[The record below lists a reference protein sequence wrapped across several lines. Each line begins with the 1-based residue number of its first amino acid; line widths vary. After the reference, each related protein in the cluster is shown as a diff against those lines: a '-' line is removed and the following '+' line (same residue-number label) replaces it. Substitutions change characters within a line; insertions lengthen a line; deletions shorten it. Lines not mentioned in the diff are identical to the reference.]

1 MGIYATKTAGEFKRV
16 NPGTYVARCYSM
28 IEIGTI
34 ETEYLGE
41 KKKRH
46 EVMLTWELPTE
57 QEVFH
62 EEKGEEP
69 FVVSKTYGLSMHE
82 KSTLRRDLESWRGL
96 GFTEQEAAK
105 FDITKLMGVPCMIS
119 IIHRPGKVDPT
130 KTYVEIST
138 ISKMPKG
145 LQCPT
150 QINPSRI
157 LSFENWNQELY
168 DSLSDFLKEKIAS
181 SDEYKAMNAGSSEPQ
196 EVKSSNNSAEINPDD
211 LPF

>member
-16 NPGTYVARCYSM
+16 NPGTYVVRCYSM

-82 KSTLRRDLESWRGL
+82 KSTLRRDLESWRGA

-105 FDITKLMGVPCMIS
+105 FDITKLLGVPCMIS
-119 IIHRPGKVDPT
+119 IIHRPGKVDPS
-130 KTYVEIST
+130 KTYVELAS

-145 LQCPT
+145 LQCPE

-157 LSFENWNQELY
+157 LSFESWNAELY
-168 DSLSDFLKEKIAS
+168 SSLSDYLKEKIAA
-181 SDEYKAMNAGSSEPQ
+181 SDEYKAMNAGTTDVHELPGS
-196 EVKSSNNSAEINPDD
+196 D
-211 LPF
+211 LPWEQSNEQPVF

>member
-1 MGIYATKTAGEFKRV
+1 MAINATKSAGEFKRV

-34 ETEYLGE
+34 ESEYLGE

-46 EVMLTWELPTE
+46 EVMISWELPTE
-57 QEVFH
+57 LEIFH

-82 KSTLRRDLESWRGL
+82 KATLQRDLESWRGK

-105 FDITKLMGVPCMIS
+105 FDVTKLMGVPCMLS

-130 KTYVEIST
+130 KTYVEIAS
-138 ISKMPKG
+138 ISAMPRG
-145 LQCPT
+145 LECPP
-150 QINPSRI
+150 QINPTKV
-157 LSFENWNQELY
+157 LSYDDWNPVVFEG
-168 DSLSDFLKEKIAS
+168 LSDYLKGKIIT
-181 SDEYKAMNAGSSEPQ
+181 SDEYKAMNAGYVDAQ
-196 EVKSSNNSAEINPDD
+196 EVSDLEQKSD

>member
-82 KSTLRRDLESWRGL
+82 KSTLRRDLESWRGA

-105 FDITKLMGVPCMIS
+105 FDITKLLGVPCMIS
-119 IIHRPGKVDPT
+119 IIHRPGKVDPS
-130 KTYVEIST
+130 KTYVELAS

-145 LQCPT
+145 LQCPE

-157 LSFENWNQELY
+157 LSFENWNAELY
-168 DSLSDFLKEKIAS
+168 SSLSDYLKEKIAA
-181 SDEYKAMNAGSSEPQ
+181 SDEYKAMNAGTTDVHELPGS
-196 EVKSSNNSAEINPDD
+196 D
-211 LPF
+211 LPWEQNNEQPVF